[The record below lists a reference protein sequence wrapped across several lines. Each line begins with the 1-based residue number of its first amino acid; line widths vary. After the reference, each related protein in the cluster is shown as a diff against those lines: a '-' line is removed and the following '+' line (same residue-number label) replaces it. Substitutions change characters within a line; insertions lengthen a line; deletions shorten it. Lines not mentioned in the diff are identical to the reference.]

1 MFRAYRDGYIHFNQR
16 GRNVFEPTLSTVQ
29 VEMGIGNDDHRRR
42 VHAALQ
48 RVLSEITLPSEDYTA
63 LRTWVNEELPQLQA
77 AGYTSY
83 VVFGSYRRDYHRS
96 LRIAQ
101 YELAK
106 PTTAT
111 AIVLGD
117 TPPLGLTIGQGRTD
131 PLEFELK
138 FHLLTEFADLNV
150 AIYEKDSGGEAV
162 ELGLLRHDHCFSQ
175 TVVLPRDYY
184 GVGRKAF
191 GGKKEVLEIARHI
204 AFADDLDDSQK
215 KTELRGLIA
224 TARESGVQ
232 VTEHELT
239 EFLDKELAH
248 GIADDPSYSWVHLA
262 VFRRF
267 EEVGRCRTWH
277 NEEDLREAVSSI
289 ALDSPNRWEL
299 DIGEEENT

>member
-1 MFRAYRDGYIHFNQR
+1 MSAG
-16 GRNVFEPTLSTVQ
+16 
-29 VEMGIGNDDHRRR
+29 DDNHRRQ

-48 RVLSEITLPSEDYTA
+48 RALSGITLPSEDYTA
-63 LRTWVNEELPQLQA
+63 VRTWVNEELPQLQA

-83 VVFGSYRRDYHRS
+83 IVFGSYRRNYHRS

-111 AIVLGD
+111 AVVLGD

-138 FHLLTEFADLNV
+138 FHLLTEFADRNV

-162 ELGLLRHDHCFSQ
+162 ELGLLRQDHCFAQ

-184 GVGRKAF
+184 GVGRNTFDTKD
-191 GGKKEVLEIARHI
+191 EVLEVARHI
-204 AFADDLDDSQK
+204 AFADDLSDDQQK
-215 KTELRGLIA
+215 VELRGLIA
-224 TARESGVQ
+224 TARDDGIQ
-232 VTEHELT
+232 ITEHELT
-239 EFLDKELAH
+239 EFLDDVLANR
-248 GIADDPSYSWVHLA
+248 GRDEPSYSWVHLA
-262 VFRRF
+262 LFRRF
-267 EEVGRCRTWH
+267 EEADQCRTWH
-277 NEEDLREAVSSI
+277 SETDLREVIASV

-299 DIGEEENT
+299 EVD